1 MKFYRGSLAVAAILT
16 LPCLHNYDL
25 PFTVHNHFWLPVC
38 NQYILEPMLMK
49 VPTHLPGPSL
59 IIQRMEFEKQIEVS
73 LYIFQLRILQVY
85 IQIILFLFGT
95 GF

>member
-1 MKFYRGSLAVAAILT
+1 
-16 LPCLHNYDL
+16 
-25 PFTVHNHFWLPVC
+25 
-38 NQYILEPMLMK
+38 MLMK
-49 VPTHLPGPSL
+49 VPTHLPGFSL
-59 IIQRMEFEKQIEVS
+59 IIQRVEFEKQIEVS